1 MDPSAPDAHIFGEN
15 GKKGEQ
21 KGTKTWSLFVP
32 VFAGAE
38 MPCPAHIPSPDGYR
52 DRISMQF

>member
-21 KGTKTWSLFVP
+21 KGTKSKMA

-38 MPCPAHIPSPDGYR
+38 MP
-52 DRISMQF
+52 